1 MSMPNHISLDL
12 ETFSSVDI
20 TKAGAYRYAA
30 SPDFEI
36 MLLAYA
42 INEGPVRLVDL
53 AIGEGYPEDFLE
65 ALADPAVEKRAYNA
79 QFERLC
85 LRAVGLDVPVE
96 QWACTQVAAAYFGL
110 PFGLGNVA
118 KAIGLPADKQKDAN
132 GRALIRFFS
141 IPRKP
146 TKTNPSLRNYPE
158 DDPEK
163 WAMFGDYCR
172 QDVEVEREIR
182 RRLPTEGLPADIRME
197 YNLDQAIND
206 RGVLVDTEFARAA
219 IDLDALNV
227 DKIKAEMVRLTD
239 MDNPNSAAQLKAWLS
254 EALDEEIEKIGKG
267 EVAELLAENCVGAV
281 SEVLK
286 LRQKLAKTSVKKYA
300 AMLASAGTDDRAR
313 GLFQFYGAN
322 RTGRWA
328 GRLVQMQN
336 LPRNYL
342 KDLDQVR
349 EVVKGRDFGTA
360 ELLFDDLGDV
370 LAQLV
375 RTSFVAPPGKT
386 LAVVDFSAI
395 EARVIAWLAGEKW
408 RLEVFE
414 THGKIY
420 EASASAMFGVPLDQV
435 DKGLRQKGKIAELAL
450 GYQGGPGA
458 LLAMGADKMGLTE
471 PEMKHIVS
479 AWRDANPAIV
489 DLWAEVEDAALRAVS
504 VKASDVPG
512 PKGLSFYATTEHLR
526 VRLPSGRCLY
536 YREPRIVPG
545 RFGGRSLRYMGTNQ
559 LTKQWGPVD
568 SYGGKLVENIVQAI
582 ARDLLADSVARIES
596 TTRRIVIHVHDEI
609 VAEVP
614 DTAFGQAEQHLAQM
628 LAIMAETPDWADG
641 LPLKGDG
648 YLTTHYKKD

>member
-1 MSMPNHISLDL
+1 
-12 ETFSSVDI
+12 
-20 TKAGAYRYAA
+20 
-30 SPDFEI
+30 
-36 MLLAYA
+36 
-42 INEGPVRLVDL
+42 
-53 AIGEGYPEDFLE
+53 
-65 ALADPAVEKRAYNA
+65 
-79 QFERLC
+79 
-85 LRAVGLDVPVE
+85 
-96 QWACTQVAAAYFGL
+96 
-110 PFGLGNVA
+110 
-118 KAIGLPADKQKDAN
+118 
-132 GRALIRFFS
+132 
-141 IPRKP
+141 
-146 TKTNPSLRNYPE
+146 
-158 DDPEK
+158 
-163 WAMFGDYCR
+163 MFGDYCR

-182 RRLPTEGLPADIRME
+182 RMLPAEGLPADIRLE

-227 DKIKAEMVRLTD
+227 EKIKAEMVRLTD

-267 EVAELLAENCVGAV
+267 EVAELLAENCAGAV

-420 EASASAMFGVPLDQV
+420 EASASAMFGVPIDQV

-458 LLAMGADKMGLTE
+458 LLAMGADKMGLSE

-512 PKGLSFYATTEHLR
+512 PRGVSFYATTEHLR

-568 SYGGKLVENIVQAI
+568 TYGGKLVENIVQAI
-582 ARDLLADSVARIES
+582 ARDLLADSMARIES

-614 DTAFGQAEQHLAQM
+614 DTAFGQAEQHLSQM
-628 LAIMAETPDWADG
+628 LAIMAEPPDWAAG

-648 YLTTHYKKD
+648 YTTTHYKKD

>member
-1 MSMPNHISLDL
+1 MTNHISIDL

-20 TKAGAYRYAA
+20 TKAGAYRYTA

-36 MLLAYA
+36 LLLAYA
-42 INEGPVRLVDL
+42 IGEGPTRLVDL
-53 AIGEGYPEDFLE
+53 ALGEGYPEDFLE

-118 KAIGLPADKQKDAN
+118 KALGLPADKQKDAN

-146 TKTNPSLRNYPE
+146 TKTNPTLRNYPE

-182 RRLPTEGLPADIRME
+182 RRLPAEGLPADIRLE

-206 RGVLVDTEFARAA
+206 RGVLVDTDFAQAA

-227 DKIKAEMVRLTD
+227 EKIKAEMVRLTD

-267 EVAELLAENCVGAV
+267 EVAELLAENGVGAV

-300 AMLASAGTDDRAR
+300 AMLASAGTDARAR

-420 EASASAMFGVPLDQV
+420 EASASAMFGVPIDQV

-458 LLAMGADKMGLTE
+458 LLAMGADKMGLSE

-504 VKASDVPG
+504 MKASDVPG
-512 PKGLSFYATTEHLR
+512 PKGISFYATTEHLR
-526 VRLPSGRCLY
+526 VRLPSGRRLY
-536 YREPRIVPG
+536 YREPRLVPG

-568 SYGGKLVENIVQAI
+568 TYGGKLVENIVQAI
-582 ARDLLADSVARIES
+582 ARDLLADSMARIES

-628 LAIMAETPDWADG
+628 LAIMAEPPDWADC

-648 YLTTHYKKD
+648 YTTTHYKKD